1 MGNAGMMKSPLAA
14 ALLAACVAAAAA
26 AAAATAA
33 EADTAAVAAR
43 PSPAPTESVVGQ
55 GWAGNSVNAVVFRKN
70 SLVSDRHTQ
79 YVGYYDAARYLVLGK
94 RKLGTSRWTTRRTQY
109 QGNAADAHNAISLM
123 LDGAGYLHVSWDHH
137 NNALRYAR
145 GVKPGSLELGA
156 KLAMI
161 GADEESVSYP
171 EFYRLPDGNLLFFY
185 RLGGSGRGDLVINRY
200 DAATRRWSRLHTN
213 LITGEGQRNAY
224 WQAFL
229 DHRGTLHLSWVWRES
244 PDVAS
249 NHDLAYARSRDGG
262 VTWEKSN
269 GERYALP
276 ISAAGA
282 EYAVR
287 IPANSELINQTSMA
301 ADRDGHPYIASYW
314 RDAGSAIPQYHVV
327 FHDGAGWTVRAL
339 DFRKT
344 AFSLSGE
351 GTKRIPIARPQIMV
365 DSGPGAGKPGGLLV
379 FRDEERGSK
388 VSVASISDF
397 ASGQWR
403 VSDLTDASVGSWEP
417 SFDTELW
424 RRSGILSLFVQAV
437 QQIDGEGRAAVPAQ
451 PVRVLDWRPR

>member
-1 MGNAGMMKSPLAA
+1 MKRSLLPAASLVMTVAVYAA
-14 ALLAACVAAAAA
+14 AAGPVAAADPAG
-26 AAAATAA
+26 
-33 EADTAAVAAR
+33 
-43 PSPAPTESVVGQ
+43 APTESVVGP
-55 GWAGNSVNAVVFRKN
+55 GWANNSVNAVVFRKN

-79 YVGYYDAARYLVLGK
+79 YVGYYDAERYLVLGK
-94 RKLGTSRWTTRRTQY
+94 RKLGTSRWTTQRTPY
-109 QGNAADAHNAISLM
+109 RGNADDAHNAISLM

-137 NNALRYAR
+137 DNALRYAR

-156 KLAMI
+156 KLAMV

-200 DAATRRWSRLHTN
+200 DARTRRWSRLHTK
-213 LITGEGQRNAY
+213 LITGEGKRNAY

-229 DHRGTLHLSWVWRES
+229 DHKGTLHLSWVWRES

-262 VTWEKSN
+262 VTWETSD
-269 GERYALP
+269 GRPYALP
-276 ISAAGA
+276 ISADSA
-282 EYAVR
+282 EYALR
-287 IPANSELINQTSMA
+287 IPQNSELINQTSMA
-301 ADRDGHPYIASYW
+301 ADRDGNPYIASYW
-314 RDAGSAIPQYHVV
+314 RDAGAAVPQYHVV
-327 FHDGAGWTVRAL
+327 FHDGGGWTVRAL
-339 DFRKT
+339 DFRTT
-344 AFSLSGE
+344 AFSLSGQ

-365 DSGPGAGKPGGLLV
+365 DSGPGTGTPGGLLV

-397 ASGQWR
+397 VGGKWQ
-403 VSDLTDASVGSWEP
+403 VSDLTDASVGAWEP

-424 RRSGILSLFVQAV
+424 RRNGVLSLFVQDV
-437 QQIDGEGRAAVPAQ
+437 QQVDGEGRAAVPPR

>member
-1 MGNAGMMKSPLAA
+1 MRKSWWSA
-14 ALLAACVAAAAA
+14 ALLAVCIAADAEAVER
-26 AAAATAA
+26 ATAP
-33 EADTAAVAAR
+33 V
-43 PSPAPTESVVGQ
+43 ESVVGP
-55 GWAGNSVNAVVFRKN
+55 GWANNSVNAVVFRKN

-79 YVGYYDAARYLVLGK
+79 YVGYYDAERYLVLGK
-94 RKLGTSRWTTRRTQY
+94 RKLGTSRWTTRRTPY
-109 QGNAADAHNAISLM
+109 RGNAADAHNAISLM

-156 KLAMI
+156 KLAMV

-200 DAATRRWSRLHTN
+200 DAQTRRWSRLHTN
-213 LITGEGQRNAY
+213 LITGEGRRNAY

-262 VTWEKSN
+262 VTWETSA
-269 GERYALP
+269 GRPYALP
-276 ISAAGA
+276 ISADSA
-282 EYAVR
+282 EYALR
-287 IPANSELINQTSMA
+287 IPQNSELINQTSMA
-301 ADRDGHPYIASYW
+301 ADSDGHPYIASYW
-314 RDAGSAIPQYHVV
+314 RDAGSAVPQYHVV
-327 FHDGAGWTVRAL
+327 FHDGDGWTVRPF

-365 DSGPGAGKPGGLLV
+365 DAGPGTGKPGGLLV

-388 VSVASISDF
+388 VSVVSISDF
-397 ASGQWR
+397 VGGKWQ
-403 VSDLTDASVGSWEP
+403 VGDLTAASVGAWEP

-424 RRSGILSLFVQAV
+424 RRNGMLSLFVQDV
-437 QQIDGEGRAAVPAQ
+437 QQVDGEGQAAAPPR